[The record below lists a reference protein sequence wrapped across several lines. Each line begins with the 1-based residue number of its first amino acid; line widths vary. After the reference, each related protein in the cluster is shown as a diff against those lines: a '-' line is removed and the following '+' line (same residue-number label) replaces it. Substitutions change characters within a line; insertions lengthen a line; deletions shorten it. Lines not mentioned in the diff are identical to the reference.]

1 MEKPETIFDF
11 TKFFYLSDE
20 KEKATSR
27 FTKNVLT
34 NFRDIPSIR
43 FLRYQMPND
52 QSQLNIMG
60 WTDISSAT
68 NSPLKEEISPVHLKQ
83 IKPTKKPTDTQSQEP
98 LPKAIHQTQSII
110 AQTIT
115 KSQRHFKDQT
125 IPKPLASSSYNNTYQ
140 KAHTK
145 SHYVKKNIS
154 QQACSKIILRT
165 TSEPLKA
172 TTDSRLQEEI
182 NH

>member
-1 MEKPETIFDF
+1 
-11 TKFFYLSDE
+11 
-20 KEKATSR
+20 
-27 FTKNVLT
+27 
-34 NFRDIPSIR
+34 
-43 FLRYQMPND
+43 MPND
-52 QSQLNIMG
+52 QSQLNFMG
-60 WTDISSAT
+60 ATDISSAT
-68 NSPLKEEISPVHLKQ
+68 NSPLKEEIAPGHLKQ

-140 KAHTK
+140 NAHTK

-172 TTDSRLQEEI
+172 TTDSRLQEQIKHEDFPPLPNSRRQSQHQI
-182 NH
+182 TLSQSQIDGHQTTQLLLLELLNRHNL